1 MSIACEAADSSHD
14 EDLCPRVMDA
24 LERRRAALVSPVS
37 VFFFFLSVF
46 FLSFVIL
53 PSYGFDWTVLSATP
67 PACMYDPRRVFV

>member
-1 MSIACEAADSSHD
+1 MSIACEAADSSRD

-37 VFFFFLSVF
+37 VFFFLSVF

-67 PACMYDPRRVFV
+67 PACMYDPRRLFV